1 MGICYIYLSKFEQAL
16 LKQRK
21 GISQGCDEKLEIRVF
36 YISFYVCVNVR
47 IWQVWVD
54 TGVSV

>member
-47 IWQVWVD
+47 IWQV
-54 TGVSV
+54 